1 MPNAVNSFPFDAR
14 SNVSTPHEFYAH
26 NSGSLI
32 GSIYRE
38 KGHFIAMLNQ
48 PDAQGKG
55 CGVGGTGPVQPRRAE
70 RD

>member
-1 MPNAVNSFPFDAR
+1 
-14 SNVSTPHEFYAH
+14 
-26 NSGSLI
+26 LI

-70 RD
+70 RE